1 MAKKAREIHLKNFG
15 KSIVLFTPMYIANYC
30 TNRCAYCSYNM
41 DTDIKRHKMTYEEIA
56 KESEK
61 IRETELK
68 NILILTG
75 EDKKMSSVDYI
86 LGSIDILKK
95 SFESISIEIY
105 PLSTKDYKRMV
116 EKGVDGLS
124 VYQETY
130 DEKIYE
136 KVHLSGPKK
145 NYLFRLDAPERGL
158 EAGIRSVT
166 IGPLLGLAKWEK
178 ETFLGGLHLEY
189 LQKKYP
195 HAELGVSVPRI
206 RPGSID
212 FHKLDTV
219 DDVDLVHILLAY
231 RIFLPYVGTNIT
243 TRESKYIR
251 DNLVPICISK
261 MSAGVTTEVGGHS
274 LKEDSGD
281 EQFTISDPRSVDE
294 AIEAEKLGADYIL
307 AGHIFKTDCKK
318 GLEARGI
325 SFLREL
331 KSKVDIPI
339 IAIGGICPANIQ
351 SIKEVGV
358 KNIAVMS
365 YIMTSN
371 DSYCLAKRLKEKL

>member
-1 MAKKAREIHLKNFG
+1 MSFYKVVDEYKDFDFLGFLNSVKDEDIIEILEKDKLDRYDFLALLSPVAKNHLEAMAKKAREIHLKNFG

-86 LGSIDILKK
+86 LGSIDTLKK

-116 EKGVDGLS
+116 EKGIDGLS

-130 DEKIYE
+130 DEKIYD

-178 ETFLGGLHLEY
+178 ETFFGGLHLEY

-294 AIEAEKLGADYIL
+294 IKDMLL
-307 AGHIFKTDCKK
+307 SK
-318 GLEARGI
+318 GYQ
-325 SFLREL
+325 
-331 KSKVDIPI
+331 PI
-339 IAIGGICPANIQ
+339 
-351 SIKEVGV
+351 V
-358 KNIAVMS
+358 KNWLQI
-365 YIMTSN
+365 
-371 DSYCLAKRLKEKL
+371 